1 MLLNNRA
8 KDGLLIIFK
17 ISFLLVGL
25 NILVTSFLV
34 IIKKELN
41 TNNLKSDINL
51 VVDMHQDN

>member
-17 ISFLLVGL
+17 ILFFLVGL
-25 NILVTSFLV
+25 NILLTSFLV